1 MSIADAV
8 AEQEKPSEQEPGQ
21 EMAEEDDTLEEKL
34 TKHVHPAKAFLFGS
48 ILVTVFIAI
57 LTSILSDSGMVYA
70 IIGFTPTIAAVLIFI
85 FLLDGEYKDA
95 LLWLTPLAVAFLFL
109 GLGPFI
115 NQLLGDQLD
124 LSVLTAVNL
133 ALSYVILG
141 IMSLIEYYGGKDEED
156 ATLEEVQAFEPEHLG
171 RYIHTIEDK
180 CKAIN
185 FVIGR
190 IYRASNG
197 GTKGLRER
205 LRVPREWYNEFNAIP
220 AEEAQA
226 QRQLALDLLGRI
238 EERLGSLL
246 RPEKDLFTKDE
257 LRSLKGL
264 ARDEEGRDR
273 ILDVLIVNDNDPV
286 EEYFLGA
293 MDFCKRVK
301 EGLEK
306 LK

>member
-1 MSIADAV
+1 MLNRWGKD
-8 AEQEKPSEQEPGQ
+8 
-21 EMAEEDDTLEEKL
+21 LL
-34 TKHVHPAKAFLFGS
+34 
-48 ILVTVFIAI
+48 
-57 LTSILSDSGMVYA
+57 
-70 IIGFTPTIAAVLIFI
+70 FI

-109 GLGPFI
+109 GLGPFVNALI
-115 NQLLGDQLD
+115 GDQLD
-124 LSVLTAVNL
+124 IAVLTAVNL
-133 ALSYVILG
+133 VLSYVILG
-141 IMSLIEYYGGKDEED
+141 IMALIEYYGDKAEED
-156 ATLEEVQAFEPEHLG
+156 ATLEEVQSFEPEHLG

-190 IYRASNG
+190 VYRTSNG
-197 GTKGLRER
+197 GTKVMRER
-205 LRVPREWYNEFNAIP
+205 LRIPREWYNEFNAIP
-220 AEEAQA
+220 AEQAQE

-238 EERLGSLL
+238 EERLASLL

-257 LRSLKGL
+257 IRSLKEL
-264 ARDEEGRDR
+264 ARDEGGKDR

-306 LK
+306 LT